1 MKEIA
6 KIFLQDLRRVRR
18 SVVATIMIIGL
29 CILPCLYA
37 WMNIMSNFD
46 PYSED
51 ATSRMKIAV
60 VSLDEG
66 SERYGLNMNIGDT
79 VIDNLK
85 SNRTLGWEFPDTE
98 EEGLE
103 GVSSGAYYAA
113 MVIPAD
119 FSQRIT
125 SFLDGKVDSPSILYY
140 ENEKKNIIASKIT
153 DKAMTTVEE
162 EINGVFV
169 STLFGGLGDGSTI
182 AKNAGL
188 DLDDLYDRIDTQLTS
203 FEADLAAMVQ
213 LTQSSDGLIDAA
225 GGLIGSTQ
233 NYLPQVQA
241 LSKESQATLQDIWDR
256 IGTDRELVDDA
267 KDAALLCLEEA
278 QGTLDALDTWVT
290 AELDAAQDTAA
301 LSETA
306 LSHVQD
312 TVDSLS
318 KLLLNLD
325 DFVSQYIPGET
336 RRDNQLADAQKMVE
350 QLKTT
355 LTPLF
360 AFEMQD
366 RYTKGDLAGYQA
378 AAGQAQS
385 ASDAAGDMITQLG
398 AVKEAIEDLD
408 DQLETFHTAV
418 KNTQSTLTTT
428 IASTTEDVKKLK
440 DDLAELE
447 TDLLKDLDD
456 CRTSVSNLQEDLG
469 NGEELDTILGG
480 IQDNLTTAISIL
492 GHTDGTFDQAQA
504 ALSQYSTALTACA
517 GNIDETHQVLLNI
530 QSVITDIHTQLQSWK
545 ADGALSELFDWL
557 SEDPENLTDFMQS
570 PVDFETTSV
579 YPVENYGSAM
589 APFYTILSL
598 WVGALLTAAFLRARV
613 SSSGIKSLRTY
624 QEFFGR
630 MLTFLA
636 IGQIQALL
644 TVLGNLFYIGIQ
656 CQHPFRF
663 WLACSVCSFAFGI
676 VNYALAYAFSTI
688 GEGISVLVML
698 VQVAGSGG
706 TYPTEVLPQVFQ
718 TINRFLP
725 FRHGMSAMRDSI
737 AGLYGN
743 TYWVG
748 IRNVLIFGLVFIPIG
763 LLGKLL
769 FNWFFVLLAKAKKK
783 TGIMA

>member
-517 GNIDETHQVLLNI
+517 GNILPRSGRI
-530 QSVITDIHTQLQSWK
+530 CARSSIT
-545 ADGALSELFDWL
+545 
-557 SEDPENLTDFMQS
+557 P
-570 PVDFETTSV
+570 TS
-579 YPVENYGSAM
+579 
-589 APFYTILSL
+589 
-598 WVGALLTAAFLRARV
+598 
-613 SSSGIKSLRTY
+613 
-624 QEFFGR
+624 
-630 MLTFLA
+630 
-636 IGQIQALL
+636 
-644 TVLGNLFYIGIQ
+644 
-656 CQHPFRF
+656 
-663 WLACSVCSFAFGI
+663 
-676 VNYALAYAFSTI
+676 
-688 GEGISVLVML
+688 
-698 VQVAGSGG
+698 
-706 TYPTEVLPQVFQ
+706 
-718 TINRFLP
+718 
-725 FRHGMSAMRDSI
+725 
-737 AGLYGN
+737 
-743 TYWVG
+743 
-748 IRNVLIFGLVFIPIG
+748 
-763 LLGKLL
+763 
-769 FNWFFVLLAKAKKK
+769 
-783 TGIMA
+783 